1 MKYGIAQLSYF
12 GIAGIFFLLL
22 MYSPAKCQNPGDL
35 SGKIIDAQTSAGIP
49 DALIKIEELDKMI
62 KSDTAGYFILRAIPE
77 GSYTLT
83 IQAPGYGRTVILSVP
98 VMKGQIIYQEYFLQ
112 KGEVEGEKFYIGGIE
127 VSAQR
132 PLLPEKA
139 ATVTTISASEI
150 EHLQASSLGDV
161 LELIPGQRFTNP
173 GLEQVKQIR
182 LRQTET
188 VDEANRNAS
197 LGTQIMIDNVP
208 LSNNANMQLDTKL
221 NDGATYRITVNSGV
235 DLRQI
240 PAENIRSVE
249 VIRGIP
255 PARYG
260 DLSSGTVLV
269 ETVSG
274 HVPYRLKYKYNPRNK
289 EMNASG
295 GHAWKSILLNFNV
308 NYAHSLRDI
317 RVPGDSFSR
326 LAGQINIDT
335 YWNEKKGL
343 WSNKFYYTRTFDE
356 EKIQEGDLFET
367 ERYNRDYTLRSNSLL
382 RYKWTEQKKWE
393 AHIAVN
399 MDRQD
404 SYYKKIVSRDA
415 GVISDRMIPGT
426 QEGIFVSYYT
436 SRLWVKGRAWNF
448 FGRLEYESQ
457 TQQLGILHNWQIGL
471 HMQHEFNNGP
481 GREFDPRQPP
491 SSSTNEGDR
500 PRKYDDIPALSQY
513 TLYMQD
519 EIVGHLWRDFNLQMG
534 LRFEFLDPY
543 RWELN
548 RLSQKKFPLLT
559 HHGTF
564 LSPRFNFI
572 QYLSK
577 KSQIRFGY
585 GRNVKVPP
593 LSMVYPNPIY
603 FDIVDSMYYDPNVP
617 ENRLA
622 VVTTYIYDA
631 TNQNLKAFTQDKLEA
646 SFDQRIWD
654 IGISLTGFT
663 ERTHNGFELSGLI
676 PVSFTKFYRPNWPE
690 LEPAIPRDTILLD
703 YRKAINSV
711 EVKSWGFEFALTT
724 EQIPAINTTIRID
737 AAYHYSKSWWQKN
750 HFEYA
755 STARQDPYLQQE
767 IRPFWNPT
775 SSWSDNLII
784 HYRFD
789 TIARS
794 LRLWFTL
801 AIQEIVFERDKY
813 LGLEDS
819 LAVGYI
825 RNDGSIYYIPEK
837 ERDDPQ
843 YRGIRRTFDEYYF
856 RTETL
861 PNLWLINLRVS
872 KSLWKGSEISFFVNN
887 MLNSQPLFQRQ
898 RVPEGS
904 LSYIRRNPEIFYGM
918 EFSMVVDDFFQML
931 SRY

>member
-1 MKYGIAQLSYF
+1 MGRFLYHCFPVI
-12 GIAGIFFLLL
+12 LLL
-22 MYSPAKCQNPGDL
+22 LSWFSPAQGQNSGDL
-35 SGKIIDAQTSAGIP
+35 AGKIIDVNTLSGI
-49 DALIKIEELDKMI
+49 AEVLIKIEELDSI
-62 KSDTAGYFILRAIPE
+62 SRSDRSGTFIFHAIPE
-77 GSYTLT
+77 GTYTLT
-83 IQAPGYGRTVILSVP
+83 IQAPGYGRTVILGVSVI
-98 VMKGQIIYQEYFLQ
+98 KGQVLYQEYFLQ

-139 ATVTTISASEI
+139 TTVTTISSSEI

-173 GLEQVKQIR
+173 GLEQVKQIS

-197 LGTQIMIDNVP
+197 LGTQIVIDNVP

-221 NDGATYRITVNSGV
+221 NDGATYRITVNSGI

-274 HVPYRLKYKYNPRNK
+274 HIPYRLKYKYNPRNK
-289 EMNASG
+289 EINASG
-295 GHAWKSILLNFNV
+295 GHRWKPMFANFNL
-308 NYAHSLRDI
+308 NYAHSVRDV

-326 LAGQINIDT
+326 LAGQLNIDT
-335 YWNEKKGL
+335 YWMEKKGS
-343 WSNKFYYTRTFDE
+343 WSNKFYFTRTFDDE
-356 EKIQEGDLFET
+356 DVQEGDLFET
-367 ERYNRDYTLRSNSLL
+367 ERYNRDYTLRLNSLL
-382 RYKWTEQKKWE
+382 RHSWTTQKKLE
-393 AHIAVN
+393 ANVAVN

-415 GVISDRMIPGT
+415 GVISDRMTPGT

-436 SRLWVKGRAWNF
+436 TRLWVKGRAWNL
-448 FGRLEYESQ
+448 FGRLEYDSQ
-457 TQQLGILHNWQIGL
+457 THHMGLLHDWQLGLHI
-471 HMQHEFNNGP
+471 QHEFNNGP
-481 GREFDPRQPP
+481 GREFDPRLPP
-491 SSSTNEGDR
+491 RSNTDEGDR

-513 TLYMQD
+513 TFYMQD
-519 EIVGHLWRDFNLQMG
+519 EIVGHLWRDFNLQLG
-534 LRFEFLDPY
+534 ARFEFLDPY
-543 RWELN
+543 GWELN
-548 RLSQKKFPLLT
+548 RLKKQKFPLLT

-564 LSPRFNFI
+564 ISPRLNFI

-593 LSMVYPNPIY
+593 LSMVYPNPVY

-646 SFDQRIWD
+646 SFDQRIWEV
-654 IGISLTGFT
+654 GISLTGFT
-663 ERTHNGFELSGLI
+663 ERMHNGFELSGLI
-676 PVSFTKFYRPNWPE
+676 PTSFTKFYRPNWPD

-711 EVKSWGFEFALTT
+711 EVKSWGVELALTT
-724 EQIPAINTTIRID
+724 EKIPAINTTIRID

-755 STARQDPYLQQE
+755 STARKDPYLQQE

-775 SSWSDNLII
+775 SSWADNLII

-789 TIARS
+789 TITRS
-794 LRLWFTL
+794 LGLWFTL
-801 AIQEIVFERDKY
+801 AVQQIVFERDKY

-825 RNDGSIYYIPEK
+825 QKDGTIYYIPEN
-837 ERDDPQ
+837 ERADPS
-843 YRGIRRTFDEYYF
+843 YRGIRRTFDDYYF

-872 KSLWKGSEISFFVNN
+872 KSLWKGSEVSFFVNN
-887 MLNSQPLFQRQ
+887 MFNSQPLFQRQ
-898 RVPEGS
+898 RVPAGS
-904 LSYIRRNPEIFYGM
+904 VSYIRRNPEMFYGM
-918 EFSMVVDDFFQML
+918 EFSTVVDDLFQVIKK
-931 SRY
+931 Y

>member
-1 MKYGIAQLSYF
+1 M
-12 GIAGIFFLLL
+12 LLL
-22 MYSPAKCQNPGDL
+22 LLWFSPAQGQNSGDL
-35 SGKIIDAQTSAGIP
+35 AGKIIDVNTFSGIAE
-49 DALIKIEELDKMI
+49 ALIKIEELDSI
-62 KSDTAGYFILRAIPE
+62 SRSDRSGTFIFHAIPE
-77 GSYTLT
+77 GTYTLT
-83 IQAPGYGRTVILSVP
+83 IQAPGYGRTVILGVSVI
-98 VMKGQIIYQEYFLQ
+98 KGQVLYQEYFLQ

-139 ATVTTISASEI
+139 TTVTTISSSEI

-173 GLEQVKQIR
+173 GLEQVKQIS

-197 LGTQIMIDNVP
+197 LGTQIVIDNVP

-221 NDGATYRITVNSGV
+221 NDGATYRITVNSGI

-274 HVPYRLKYKYNPRNK
+274 HIPYRLKYKYNPRNK
-289 EMNASG
+289 EINASG
-295 GHAWKSILLNFNV
+295 GHRWKPILANFNL
-308 NYAHSLRDI
+308 NYAHSVRDV

-326 LAGQINIDT
+326 LAGQLNIDT
-335 YWNEKKGL
+335 YWKEKKGS
-343 WSNKFYYTRTFDE
+343 WSNKFYFTRTFDDE
-356 EKIQEGDLFET
+356 DVQEGDLFET
-367 ERYNRDYTLRSNSLL
+367 ERYNRDYTLRLNSLL
-382 RYKWTEQKKWE
+382 RHSWTAQKKLE
-393 AHIAVN
+393 ANVAVN

-415 GVISDRMIPGT
+415 GVISDRMTPGT

-436 SRLWVKGRAWNF
+436 TRLWVKGRAWNL
-448 FGRLEYESQ
+448 FGRLEYDSQ
-457 TQQLGILHNWQIGL
+457 THHMGLLHDWQLGLHI
-471 HMQHEFNNGP
+471 QHEFNNGP
-481 GREFDPRQPP
+481 GREFDPRLPP
-491 SSSTNEGDR
+491 RSDTDEGDR

-513 TLYMQD
+513 TFYMQD
-519 EIVGHLWRDFNLQMG
+519 EIVGHLWRDINLQLG
-534 LRFEFLDPY
+534 ARFEFLDPY
-543 RWELN
+543 GWELN
-548 RLSQKKFPLLT
+548 RLKKQKFPLLT

-564 LSPRFNFI
+564 ISPRLNFI

-593 LSMVYPNPIY
+593 LSMVYPNPVY

-646 SFDQRIWD
+646 SFDQRIWEV
-654 IGISLTGFT
+654 GISLTGFT
-663 ERTHNGFELSGLI
+663 ERMHNGFELSGLI
-676 PVSFTKFYRPNWPE
+676 PTSFTKFYRPNWPD

-711 EVKSWGFEFALTT
+711 EVKSWGVELALTT
-724 EQIPAINTTIRID
+724 EKIPAINTTIRID

-755 STARQDPYLQQE
+755 STARKDPYLQQE

-775 SSWSDNLII
+775 SSWADNLII

-789 TIARS
+789 TITRS
-794 LRLWFTL
+794 LGLWFTL
-801 AIQEIVFERDKY
+801 AVQQIVFERDKY

-825 RNDGSIYYIPEK
+825 QKDGTIYYIPEN
-837 ERDDPQ
+837 ERADPS
-843 YRGIRRTFDEYYF
+843 YRGIRRTFDDYYF

-872 KSLWKGSEISFFVNN
+872 KSLWKGSEVSFFVNN
-887 MLNSQPLFQRQ
+887 MFNSQPLFQRQ
-898 RVPEGS
+898 RVPAGS
-904 LSYIRRNPEIFYGM
+904 VSYIRRNPEMFYGM
-918 EFSMVVDDFFQML
+918 EFSTVVDDLFQVIKK
-931 SRY
+931 Y